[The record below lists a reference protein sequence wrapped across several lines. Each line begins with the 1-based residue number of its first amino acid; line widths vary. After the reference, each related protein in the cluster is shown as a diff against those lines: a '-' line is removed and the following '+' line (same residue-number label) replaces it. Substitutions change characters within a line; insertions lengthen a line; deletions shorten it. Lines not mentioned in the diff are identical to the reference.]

1 MAAVR
6 PVLSARRDRKKKMKK
21 AAGNP
26 VRRHRLYSCELRVGK
41 LDSLVAGTTCRRCHQ
56 TGRDGRLTNPN
67 LREQSQP
74 VRSATHTRPM
84 EEAARVP
91 RKCGQCRLSAGILIM
106 LTFVKGDAPH
116 CGGVCSWDNTRAGQ
130 PDRAGPGRAGRREG
144 GVSTQPRLPPSPSIN
159 SPDTR
164 YMCAGQPWMLRPPC
178 GRGRKSCGLRG
189 SARAAPR
196 GRGRKKQKH
205 L

>member
-1 MAAVR
+1 MAAVW
-6 PVLSARRDRKKKMKK
+6 PVLSARRDRKKEMKK

-26 VRRHRLYSCELRVGK
+26 VRRRRLYSCELRVGK

-106 LTFVKGDAPH
+106 LTFVKK
-116 CGGVCSWDNTRAGQ
+116 GGCTTLRWSLQLGQHTSGAAG
-130 PDRAGPGRAGRREG
+130 PGRAGPGRAGGREG
-144 GVSTQPRLPPSPSIN
+144 GVSTPPRLPPSPSIN

-164 YMCAGQPWMLRPPC
+164 YMCGRPALDAAAAVWAGEKIL
-178 GRGRKSCGLRG
+178 
-189 SARAAPR
+189 RAAGLSKSRSSGPR
-196 GRGRKKQKH
+196 P
-205 L
+205 